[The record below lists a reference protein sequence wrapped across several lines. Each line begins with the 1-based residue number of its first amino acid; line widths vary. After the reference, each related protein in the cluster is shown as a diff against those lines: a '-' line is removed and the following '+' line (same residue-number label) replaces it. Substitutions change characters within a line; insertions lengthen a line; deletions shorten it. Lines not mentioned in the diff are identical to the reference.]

1 MNQTLKYRLKVTDKT
16 AELIRSLHP
25 DVKATIKTALKTI
38 IEEPYSG
45 KALKDELEGLRSYRT
60 KRFKIIYRVSLNVKQ
75 IEIVAIGPRK
85 TIYEETFRLIRKEQ
99 LR

>member
-25 DVKATIKTALKTI
+25 NLKTTIKTALKTI

-45 KALKDELEGLRSYRT
+45 KALKDGLEGLRSYRA
-60 KRFKIIYRVSLNVKQ
+60 KRFRIIYRVNPKSKQ
-75 IEIVAIGPRK
+75 IDIVLIGPRK
-85 TIYEETFRLIRKEQ
+85 AIYEETFRLIQKEQ
-99 LR
+99 R